1 MMLAQSASKGMSCHA
16 TNLACPC
23 ALEAL
28 AMMRC
33 INLRFALHDITRESV
48 SAYIFTARSEL
59 RQVMFL
65 ALSVCGFFVC
75 V

>member
-1 MMLAQSASKGMSCHA
+1 
-16 TNLACPC
+16 
-23 ALEAL
+23 
-28 AMMRC
+28 MMRC